1 MFFVFLELLE
11 YLYYNACMP
20 KVLTKEQIEQ
30 YHEEGFVFPIRVMS
44 KDEAL
49 TIATKIEEVERL
61 FPEEIHAENRNN
73 LHLSFSFLDKL
84 VHNKV
89 VVDAMEDLLGPDL
102 ALWATVMFIKEPSS
116 EHYVS
121 WHQDATYMGMNSNRF
136 ATPWIS
142 LSTCNRE
149 TGCMTM
155 IPGTHLQEIVS
166 HEDTFDN
173 DNILTRGQ
181 VIKNIDESLGV
192 DLILE
197 PGEMSIHSGTVVHA
211 SRPNRSNKRRV
222 GFALQSYM
230 APNIKQVLG
239 ENIWTHVR
247 GKQRSDA
254 DGMTLDRPK
263 YDMDPITVA
272 QRKVANKNLARILYK
287 DSDLKRNY

>member
-1 MFFVFLELLE
+1 
-11 YLYYNACMP
+11 MP
-20 KVLTKEQIEQ
+20 KVLTKKQIKQ
-30 YHEEGFVFPIRVMS
+30 YHDEGFVFPIRIMS

-49 TIATKIEEVERL
+49 AIAAKIEKAEKL
-61 FPEEIHAENRNN
+61 YPEEMHAENRNN

-121 WHQDATYMGMNSNRF
+121 WHQDATYMGMNANRF

-142 LSTCNRE
+142 LSTSDRN

-155 IPGTHLQEIVS
+155 IPGAHLQEIVN

-173 DNILTRGQ
+173 NNILTRGQ
-181 VIKNIDESLGV
+181 IINNVDESLGV

-211 SRPNRSNKRRV
+211 SKPNRSNNRRI

-230 APNIKQVLG
+230 PPNIKQVFG
-239 ENIWTHVR
+239 KNFWTHVR
-247 GKQRSDA
+247 GKKRCDPN
-254 DGMTLDRPK
+254 GMTLDRPR
-263 YDMDPITVA
+263 YDMDPNTVA
-272 QRKVANKNLARILYK
+272 QRKIVNENLARILYK
-287 DSDLKRNY
+287 DSDIKRNY